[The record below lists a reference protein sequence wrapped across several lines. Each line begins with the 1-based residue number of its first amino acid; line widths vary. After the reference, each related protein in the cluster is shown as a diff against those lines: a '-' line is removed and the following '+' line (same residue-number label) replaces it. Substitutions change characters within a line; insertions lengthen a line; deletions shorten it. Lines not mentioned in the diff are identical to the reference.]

1 MFIQGDMMEEY
12 LHEEIRV
19 REELPAQINIIEEEN
34 SYGMPRHWHR
44 SLEVDYLIHVKAKV
58 YLNGREMAV
67 DQPTLVVVNS
77 GEIHRFETV
86 DETDMRVI
94 NLLVSYDF
102 LKKICRDIDSYTFVM
117 EGNIEKEQEIRDTME
132 SLYSL
137 RKSGKGEF
145 DFLRENELI
154 FKILY
159 LLFTYFKQEKR
170 ALPVAETEKYVERFK
185 VILEYVNERYKEDL
199 SLESVAAYY
208 GISREHLARNFRK
221 YMGTTWKEYLDGVRM
236 SHAFT
241 ELMNTDLS
249 VLEIALNNGFPDDRA
264 FSRYFKQIYH
274 TTPYK
279 YKKEHKQCLAI
290 SKELS

>member
-1 MFIQGDMMEEY
+1 MFIQGDM
-12 LHEEIRV
+12 
-19 REELPAQINIIEEEN
+19 
-34 SYGMPRHWHR
+34 
-44 SLEVDYLIHVKAKV
+44 
-58 YLNGREMAV
+58 
-67 DQPTLVVVNS
+67 
-77 GEIHRFETV
+77 
-86 DETDMRVI
+86 
-94 NLLVSYDF
+94 
-102 LKKICRDIDSYTFVM
+102 M
-117 EGNIEKEQEIRDTME
+117 EGNIEKEQE
-132 SLYSL
+132 
-137 RKSGKGEF
+137 KK
-145 DFLRENELI
+145 
-154 FKILY
+154 
-159 LLFTYFKQEKR
+159 

-221 YMGTTWKEYLDGVRM
+221 YMGTTWKEYLGGVRM

-290 SKELS
+290 SEELS